1 MTENC
6 FFCFAPTCEGCPDQF
21 ATFERMKY
29 GVYSIRDARTGF
41 LPPTVDQNDSS
52 AMRNFAHA
60 CMQKE
65 SLLFS
70 HIEDYA
76 LCKIGEFD
84 NETGTISTQLPEVI
98 LDGTSIQ
105 RKEG

>member
-1 MTENC
+1 
-6 FFCFAPTCEGCPDQF
+6 
-21 ATFERMKY
+21 MKY

-70 HIEDYA
+70 HIEDYS

-84 NETGTISTQLPEVI
+84 SSKGVISPQLVDVI
-98 LDGTSIQ
+98 LDGSSIQ
-105 RKEG
+105 GKDY

>member
-1 MTENC
+1 
-6 FFCFAPTCEGCPDQF
+6 
-21 ATFERMKY
+21 
-29 GVYSIRDARTGF
+29 
-41 LPPTVDQNDSS
+41 
-52 AMRNFAHA
+52 
-60 CMQKE
+60 MQKE

-70 HIEDYA
+70 HIEDYS

-105 RKEG
+105 RKDG

>member
-1 MTENC
+1 
-6 FFCFAPTCEGCPDQF
+6 
-21 ATFERMKY
+21 
-29 GVYSIRDARTGF
+29 
-41 LPPTVDQNDSS
+41 
-52 AMRNFAHA
+52 MRNFAHA

-105 RKEG
+105 RKDV

>member
-1 MTENC
+1 
-6 FFCFAPTCEGCPDQF
+6 
-21 ATFERMKY
+21 MKY
-29 GVYSIRDARTGF
+29 GVYSVRDARTGF

-84 NETGTISTQLPEVI
+84 SSKGVITPQPVDVI
-98 LDGTSIQ
+98 LDGSSIQ
-105 RKEG
+105 GKDY

>member
-1 MTENC
+1 
-6 FFCFAPTCEGCPDQF
+6 
-21 ATFERMKY
+21 MKY

-41 LPPTVDQNDSS
+41 LPPTVDLNDSS

-70 HIEDYA
+70 HIQDYC

-84 NETGTISTQLPEVI
+84 TENGKISHTFPEVI

-105 RKEG
+105 RKDV

>member
-1 MTENC
+1 
-6 FFCFAPTCEGCPDQF
+6 
-21 ATFERMKY
+21 MKY

-84 NETGTISTQLPEVI
+84 SSKGVITPQLVDVI
-98 LDGTSIQ
+98 LDGSSIQ
-105 RKEG
+105 GKDY

>member
-1 MTENC
+1 
-6 FFCFAPTCEGCPDQF
+6 
-21 ATFERMKY
+21 MKY

-41 LPPTVDQNDSS
+41 LPPTVDLNDSS

-84 NETGTISTQLPEVI
+84 SSKGVITPQLVDVI
-98 LDGTSIQ
+98 LDGSSIQ
-105 RKEG
+105 GKDY

>member
-1 MTENC
+1 
-6 FFCFAPTCEGCPDQF
+6 
-21 ATFERMKY
+21 MKY

-70 HIEDYA
+70 HIEDYS

-84 NETGTISTQLPEVI
+84 TETGTISAQLPEVI

-105 RKEG
+105 RKDV

>member
-1 MTENC
+1 
-6 FFCFAPTCEGCPDQF
+6 
-21 ATFERMKY
+21 MKY

-41 LPPTVDQNDSS
+41 LPPTVDINDSS

-76 LCKIGEFD
+76 LYKVADFFTD
-84 NETGTISTQLPEVI
+84 SGTFSEGQLPELI
-98 LDGTSIQ
+98 MDGSSIQ
-105 RKEG
+105 RKDG

>member
-1 MTENC
+1 V
-6 FFCFAPTCEGCPDQF
+6 
-21 ATFERMKY
+21 KY

-52 AMRNFAHA
+52 AMRNFAHV

-70 HIEDYA
+70 HIDFIRA
-76 LCKIGEFD
+76 SWLRS
-84 NETGTISTQLPEVI
+84 STA
-98 LDGTSIQ
+98 SWS
-105 RKEG
+105 K

>member
-1 MTENC
+1 
-6 FFCFAPTCEGCPDQF
+6 
-21 ATFERMKY
+21 MKY

-70 HIEDYA
+70 
-76 LCKIGEFD
+76 
-84 NETGTISTQLPEVI
+84 
-98 LDGTSIQ
+98 IQ
-105 RKEG
+105 RKDV

>member
-1 MTENC
+1 
-6 FFCFAPTCEGCPDQF
+6 
-21 ATFERMKY
+21 MKY

-41 LPPTVDQNDSS
+41 LPPTFDLNDSS

-60 CMQKE
+60 CMQKQ

-70 HIEDYA
+70 HIEDYC

-84 NETGTISTQLPEVI
+84 TETGNILPTLPEVI
-98 LDGTSIQ
+98 LDGSSIQ
-105 RKEG
+105 RKDV

>member
-1 MTENC
+1 
-6 FFCFAPTCEGCPDQF
+6 
-21 ATFERMKY
+21 MKY

-41 LPPTVDQNDSS
+41 LPLTVDQNDSS

-70 HIEDYA
+70 HIEDYC
-76 LCKIGEFD
+76 LCKVGEFD
-84 NETGTISTQLPEVI
+84 TETGKILHTMPEVI

-105 RKEG
+105 RKDV

>member
-1 MTENC
+1 
-6 FFCFAPTCEGCPDQF
+6 
-21 ATFERMKY
+21 MKY

-41 LPPTVDQNDSS
+41 LPPTVDLNDSS

-70 HIEDYA
+70 HIEDYC

-84 NETGTISTQLPEVI
+84 TETGKILHTMPEVI

>member
-1 MTENC
+1 
-6 FFCFAPTCEGCPDQF
+6 
-21 ATFERMKY
+21 MKY

-41 LPPTVDQNDSS
+41 LPPTVDINDSS

-76 LCKIGEFD
+76 LYKIGDFFTD
-84 NETGTISTQLPEVI
+84 SGTISEQLPELI
-98 LDGTSIQ
+98 LDGSSIQ
-105 RKEG
+105 RKDG